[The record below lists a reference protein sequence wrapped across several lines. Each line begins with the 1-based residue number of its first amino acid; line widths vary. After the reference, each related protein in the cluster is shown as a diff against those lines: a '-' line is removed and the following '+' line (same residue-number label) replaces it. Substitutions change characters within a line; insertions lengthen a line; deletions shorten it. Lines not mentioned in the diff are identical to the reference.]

1 MSEIVPNTL
10 LARGSHAPA
19 DAAAPDRALAPVRRM
34 LRWTSLVLIGAMI
47 AIPAI
52 QVVMREA
59 FNLPF
64 IGAEE
69 LTRFMLICLV
79 FITLPYVIVSGSSI
93 RLEEG
98 LLLMPASLQ
107 RITRV
112 AIAMTSTLAFTIAA
126 ASVGVAMLRNLQN
139 ATPTL
144 GIPYWIFF
152 AASLIGFLV
161 AAVESALQLWK
172 ALTGRPLF
180 VTFRDEV
187 PPDDMS
193 ALEAALVAEA
203 ARGAAEVRK

>member
-1 MSEIVPNTL
+1 
-10 LARGSHAPA
+10 
-19 DAAAPDRALAPVRRM
+19 
-34 LRWTSLVLIGAMI
+34 
-47 AIPAI
+47 
-52 QVVMREA
+52 
-59 FNLPF
+59 
-64 IGAEE
+64 
-69 LTRFMLICLV
+69 MLICLV
-79 FITLPYVIVSGSSI
+79 FVTLPYVVVSGSSI

-107 RITRV
+107 QITRV
-112 AIAMTSTLAFTIAA
+112 VIAITSTLAFTIAA

-187 PPDDMS
+187 PSDDMS